1 MKHLLALA
9 LCLLLGACAARPPLP
24 AHMPALQ
31 LPQQLHVEREQA
43 GQRQDWLLVI
53 QGEHGYLRWSLLDLL
68 GIPQARQ
75 LLDGQQWHADGLLP
89 PNPAA
94 RELFAAVLF
103 ALTPAEQLPQLYPQ
117 ARQQNERRWLGDRWQ
132 VRYRAA
138 DAFDLNLG
146 DGLRYSV
153 DPLPREDTP

>member
-1 MKHLLALA
+1 MKQLIAITLS
-9 LCLLLGACAARPPLP
+9 LLLGACAARPPLP
-24 AHMPALQ
+24 AQLPALD
-31 LPQQLHVEREQA
+31 LPQQLHVGREQA

-53 QGEHGYLRWSLLDLL
+53 QREDSHLRWSLLDLL

-75 LLDGQQWHADGLLP
+75 LLDGQHWRADGLLP

-103 ALTPAEQLPQLYPQ
+103 ALTPPDQLPRLYPK
-117 ARQQNERRWLGDRWQ
+117 ARQQGQRRWLGDRWN
-132 VRYRAA
+132 VTYRAA

-146 DGLRYSV
+146 QGLRYRL
-153 DPLPREDTP
+153 DPLPNEHTP

>member
-1 MKHLLALA
+1 MKAFLACV
-9 LCLLLGACAARPPLP
+9 LCLLLSACAARPPLP
-24 AHMPALQ
+24 ERLPGLT
-31 LPQQLHVEREQA
+31 LPQQLHVQREQA

-53 QGEHGYLRWSLLDLL
+53 QDEHQRLRWSLLDLL

-75 LLDGQQWHADGLLP
+75 LLDGRQWQADGLLP

-103 ALTPAEQLPQLYPQ
+103 ALTPPAQLAQLYPQ
-117 ARQQNERRWLGDRWQ
+117 AREQAGQRWLGDRWH
-132 VRYRAA
+132 VTYRGE

-146 DGLRYSV
+146 EGLRYV
-153 DPLPREDTP
+153 IDPLPRENRP